1 MKRQRRTTDPLA
13 PLLPV
18 VRVAAVG
25 LVAAGGSLVAVHAL
39 DAPAS
44 AQLGATAPTSAAKLV
59 AIPRYAEQA
68 KRTTSSATIT
78 GHAKIA
84 RVAAIINAL
93 PPAPT
98 GAFSCPA
105 DFGGG
110 LELDF
115 ESTGGAVLEQV
126 SMDASGC
133 GGTSVTINGARQ
145 PERSSS
151 RDTIQQIQ
159 GILGTNWQLLPTLPG

>member
-13 PLLPV
+13 PLVPV

-25 LVAAGGSLVAVHAL
+25 LVAAGGSLIAVHAL
-39 DAPAS
+39 DTPAS
-44 AQLGATAPTSAAKLV
+44 AQPATTAPTNTAKLV

-68 KRTTSSATIT
+68 KRTTSSATVTDQAEIT
-78 GHAKIA
+78 
-84 RVAAIINAL
+84 RVASIINAL

-98 GAFSCPA
+98 GAFACPA
-105 DFGGG
+105 DFGAG

-115 ESTGGAVLEQV
+115 ESAGGTVLEQA

-133 GGTSVTINGARQ
+133 GGTSITINGARQ
-145 PERSSS
+145 PDRASSLG
-151 RDTIQQIQ
+151 TIQQIQ
-159 GILGTNWQLLPTLPG
+159 GILGTNWQLLPKLPG